1 MVNNIFTENEN
12 KALLWEI
19 LQDSFNKVD
28 QKDYNNFKQ
37 FFEKHIQ
44 HLNSEMQSTGIGE
57 LIEQNKFF
65 IQNTLSLIKKNDWK
79 QKYTTSLYTS
89 DQIKEKNINEFEQ
102 RFEQRQAEFSNLIN
116 INKPKE
122 PSFEDS
128 SDNFNEDINEQLE
141 RMRRERDKEIIFKE
155 ESDNSFKK
163 IQILDEPIH
172 KKKVTFDSLV
182 DTVETDT
189 NIVDIIETDNKSKDN
204 YMKYSILTDY
214 INDIKGDIHIIK
226 TEISE
231 LKLLMTNF
239 INKEN

>member
-1 MVNNIFTENEN
+1 
-12 KALLWEI
+12 
-19 LQDSFNKVD
+19 
-28 QKDYNNFKQ
+28 
-37 FFEKHIQ
+37 
-44 HLNSEMQSTGIGE
+44 
-57 LIEQNKFF
+57 
-65 IQNTLSLIKKNDWK
+65 
-79 QKYTTSLYTS
+79 
-89 DQIKEKNINEFEQ
+89 
-102 RFEQRQAEFSNLIN
+102 
-116 INKPKE
+116 
-122 PSFEDS
+122 
-128 SDNFNEDINEQLE
+128 
-141 RMRRERDKEIIFKE
+141 MRRERDKEIIFKE

-172 KKKVTFDSLV
+172 KKKVTFDSLI